1 MKYDVMTY
9 DAMMYDVMTYDFI
22 TYDVMTYEGWDN
34 LTFYFA
40 QLSIT
45 QIFGLG

>member
-1 MKYDVMTY
+1 MTL
-9 DAMMYDVMTYDFI
+9 DFI
-22 TYDVMTYEGWDN
+22 TYDVMKYDVNTYEGWDN